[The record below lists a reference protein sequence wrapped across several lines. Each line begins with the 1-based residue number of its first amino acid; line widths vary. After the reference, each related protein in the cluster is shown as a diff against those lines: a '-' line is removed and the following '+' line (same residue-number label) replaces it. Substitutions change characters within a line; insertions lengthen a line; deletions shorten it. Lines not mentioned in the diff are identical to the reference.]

1 MDMELSG
8 DKQSAQ
14 IRELTRLVLSL
25 RDEMHK
31 KNSGFFGSSKKGS
44 EPIPPEL
51 EFSDTPS
58 PKPSAAAD
66 VQQPKNVECRVFSD
80 LSSTDLS
87 PLMHQALL
95 LSAVKFEFA

>member
-14 IRELTRLVLSL
+14 IRELTRLVIAL
-25 RDEMHK
+25 RDETNK
-31 KNSGFFGSSKKGS
+31 KHSGFFGSSKKAT

-51 EFSDTPS
+51 EFPDTPS
-58 PKPSAAAD
+58 PKPE
-66 VQQPKNVECRVFSD
+66 NVECRLFSD
-80 LSSTDLS
+80 AYSSSTDVS
-87 PLMHQALL
+87 PLMEQALM